1 MSREH
6 HRRDSR
12 ASSEATIS
20 ISIKNENQIMKSLCL
35 ADKPCNG
42 RVAIDETIVNT
53 AVLDDSFLNPRRDC
67 DCWDTKIYM
76 REIRKLFAMLSN

>member
-1 MSREH
+1 
-6 HRRDSR
+6 
-12 ASSEATIS
+12 
-20 ISIKNENQIMKSLCL
+20 MKSLCL

-76 REIRKLFAMLSN
+76 REISKLFCNAFKLRRTVLQAG